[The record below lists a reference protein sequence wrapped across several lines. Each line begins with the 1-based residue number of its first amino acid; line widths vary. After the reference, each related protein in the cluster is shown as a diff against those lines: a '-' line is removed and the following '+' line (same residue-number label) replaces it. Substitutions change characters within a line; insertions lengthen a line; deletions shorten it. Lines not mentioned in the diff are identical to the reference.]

1 MKIIS
6 LRTNP
11 KLYSGNS
18 YMLLGEWN
26 TLSDVN
32 TVIDTGSDN
41 YIVKDIEETYTG
53 VGKNPIDKVILTHN
67 HFDHI
72 GGAMALKKKYNS
84 KIYSFIKTAGLTD
97 FTVQDGEIIKLADKE
112 FKIIHTPGHSSDS
125 ICIYN
130 EEEQILFSGD
140 TTIQVRDIL
149 GSYTPDYLETLNKLS
164 RLKIKTIYPGH
175 GKPITENPEDIIKY
189 TIKNVNRSII
199 VY

>member
-6 LRTNP
+6 LMTNP

-32 TVIDTGSDN
+32 AVIDTGSDN

-53 VGKNPIDKVILTHN
+53 VGKNPVDKVILTHN

-84 KIYSFIKTAGLTD
+84 KIYAFIKTAALTD

-189 TIKNVNRSII
+189 TIKNVHRSII

>member
-6 LRTNP
+6 LKTNP
-11 KLYSGNS
+11 QLYSGNS

-32 TVIDTGSDN
+32 AVIDTGSDN

-53 VGKNPIDKVILTHN
+53 VGKNPVDKVILTHN

-84 KIYSFIKTAGLTD
+84 KIYSFIKTVGLTD
-97 FTVQDGEIIKLADKE
+97 LTLQDGEIIKLADKE
-112 FKIIHTPGHSSDS
+112 FTIIHTPGHSADS

-130 EEEQILFSGD
+130 EEEQILFTGD

-189 TIKNVNRSII
+189 TIKNVHRSII

>member
-6 LRTNP
+6 LKTNP
-11 KLYSGNS
+11 QLYSGNS

-32 TVIDTGSDN
+32 AVIDTGSDN

-53 VGKNPIDKVILTHN
+53 VGKNPVDKVILTHN

-84 KIYSFIKTAGLTD
+84 KIYSFIKTVGLTD
-97 FTVQDGEIIKLADKE
+97 LTLQDGEIIKLADKE
-112 FKIIHTPGHSSDS
+112 FTIIHTPGHSADS

-130 EEEQILFSGD
+130 EEEQILFTGD

-175 GKPITENPEDIIKY
+175 GKPITENPEDIIKH
-189 TIKNVNRSII
+189 TIKNVHRSII